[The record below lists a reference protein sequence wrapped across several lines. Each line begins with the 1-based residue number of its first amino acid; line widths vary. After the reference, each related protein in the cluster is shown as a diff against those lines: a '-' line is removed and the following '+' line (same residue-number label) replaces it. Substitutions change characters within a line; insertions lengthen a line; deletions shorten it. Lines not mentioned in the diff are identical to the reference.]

1 MCDSASLERPL
12 SPACPCGRR
21 CVRPRL
27 RVYISAPR
35 PASSSPDPDP
45 PPHSWSISGAELRRR
60 YGPAPAPA
68 PASAAGSG
76 SGRELERE
84 RRCGSCAESPPRVAR
99 ERSDCA
105 RGRVSGVQARQGW
118 LATELAV
125 SELEWLRRLLGVTLL
140 AALCLLYLIKKC
152 LCKVHKCHNQ

>member
-1 MCDSASLERPL
+1 M
-12 SPACPCGRR
+12 
-21 CVRPRL
+21 RPRL

-68 PASAAGSG
+68 SAAGSG

-84 RRCGSCAESPPRVAR
+84 RRSGSCAESPPRVAR

-140 AALCLLYLIKKC
+140 AALCLLYLINSC
-152 LCKVHKCHNQ
+152 SCNVNIT